1 MVHMV
6 RRKVAIV
13 QAAPG
18 SMPSGGSVFNR
29 ELLGCATRAG
39 WPLASV
45 DVSRTAQAHGHDL
58 VLWDSLLLDRVRRLA
73 AERVG
78 LLLHY
83 LPSLQPAL
91 DPARASQLRADEDR
105 AAGVADFLIATGR
118 EIAATMAARWPGKRL
133 FVCEPG
139 VGSSFQ
145 WRGHR
150 APGESVR
157 LLTVANLLP
166 AKGHEGALRILEQLQ
181 SERWHWHL
189 VGHADS
195 GCEVLARMRSRAEQA
210 GLIERITF
218 HGTLSQPQVAALM
231 AAADLLLQ
239 PSVFESYGMAL
250 AEAAA
255 VGLPAIAF
263 RVGAAERLVRHG
275 VTGLL
280 APPGDWD
287 AFGDGL
293 RALLADLAL
302 RASFERN
309 LAGQPVRDWEAAFT
323 DFRSACEAMLDEPN
337 HFGSRAKR

>member
-1 MVHMV
+1 MV
-6 RRKVAIV
+6 RMVWRKIAIV

-18 SMPSGGSVFNR
+18 SMPSGGNVFNR

-45 DVSRTAQAHGHDL
+45 DVSRPSEALGCDL

-91 DPARASQLRADEDR
+91 DPACASKLRADEDR
-105 AAGVADFLIATGR
+105 AAGLADFLIATGR

-150 APGESVR
+150 VPGESVR

-166 AKGHEGALRILEQLQ
+166 AKGHEGALRILEQLRC
-181 SERWHWHL
+181 EPWHWHL
-189 VGHADS
+189 VGHAEN
-195 GCEVLARMRSRAEQA
+195 GREGLARLRARAEQA
-210 GLIERITF
+210 GLTERITF
-218 HGTLSQPQVAALM
+218 HGALAQPQVAALM

-239 PSVFESYGMAL
+239 PSAFESYGMAL

-275 VTGLL
+275 GTGLL

-287 AFGDGL
+287 AFGGGL
-293 RALLADLAL
+293 RALLADPAL

-309 LAGQPVRDWEAAFT
+309 LAGQPVRAWEAAFA
-323 DFRSACEAMLDEPN
+323 DLRSACEAMLDAPHHLESAA
-337 HFGSRAKR
+337 GR